1 MHSPTQSERVGMD
14 ANQTYHDANE
24 RAARNLRRI
33 EALLAEH
40 AKRQAEAPENWAHV
54 GRVQLIASE
63 LAELVELLGRT
74 TNATETQP

>member
-1 MHSPTQSERVGMD
+1 MD

-40 AKRQAEAPENWAHV
+40 AKRQAECPENWAHV
-54 GRVQLIASE
+54 GYMQLAARE

-74 TNATETQP
+74 TRTKETQP

>member
-1 MHSPTQSERVGMD
+1 MD

-40 AKRQAEAPENWAHV
+40 AKRQAETPVNWGHV
-54 GRVQLIASE
+54 GYMQLAASE
-63 LAELVELLGRT
+63 LAELVELPGRT
-74 TNATETQP
+74 TSTKETLS